1 MAFDES
7 RFNAILDKF
16 TAMLD
21 RMATAQAAP
30 PAPVNVSINLGELLD
45 KKKVQPSDGDAPP
58 DSIPDPGRR
67 APYPYTS

>member
-21 RMATAQAAP
+21 RMASAP
-30 PAPVNVSINLGELLD
+30 PAPVNVTISLGDLLD
-45 KKKVQPSDGDAPP
+45 GKKKVQPPGGDAPP
-58 DSIPDPGRR
+58 GSIPDAGSRDPH
-67 APYPYTS
+67 PYVS